1 MMSEYPQVDVKREV
15 KIDLSSIWTAEGLR
29 RAVRATG
36 SYFFE
41 PDTMRF
47 FNSRLSPFILHTE
60 RGLLFITSE
69 QFVSYYP
76 EYHKEP
82 RQYTLRIL
90 HEDGEIDEIG
100 EFGQYDS
107 LRQAKSAAKKYA
119 EFVAIRP

>member
-1 MMSEYPQVDVKREV
+1 MSEYPEVEIKQEV
-15 KIDLSSIWTAEGLR
+15 KIDLSSIWTAEGLKK
-29 RAVRATG
+29 AVRKTG

-47 FNSRLSPFILHTE
+47 FNSRLAPFVLHTE

-76 EYHKEP
+76 SYRKDH

-90 HEDGEIDEIG
+90 HEDGEISEIG
-100 EFGQYDS
+100 EFQQYDT

-119 EFVAIRP
+119 EFVHTLP